1 MGGHHH
7 EQKLPPV
14 PDWRIYKVDDV
25 PQLVAVRK
33 ALAEFLNNPKQP
45 KSFTYPLFRGF
56 KYGLIAA
63 VITTFAEK
71 AFYNYYYG
79 DDGHSHH

>member
-1 MGGHHH
+1 MI
-7 EQKLPPV
+7 E
-14 PDWRIYKVDDV
+14 IYSKKVFRLSLILFV
-25 PQLVAVRK
+25 FLLCFRNHVWVYTQ
-33 ALAEFLNNPKQP
+33 FLNNPKQP